1 MFNLQVTPRSN
12 SPFESNESIGV
23 IELHK
28 SFIKEMRERKPSLID
43 VVSDYG
49 AFATNLNPA
58 DRYNYQGKS
67 FIESIRYY
75 EDKYFQNV
83 SLQDLNRLIVNVS
96 GTSVDMIKRIITA
109 LSLDIA
115 RIFDGHD
122 FGRRV
127 PDYINED
134 WVVGHVFA
142 EYDLEENR
150 RYFRNLNIG
159 GFITDKDEK
168 GKDKTLLFKR
178 NYPGKTG
185 DIFQSEWDKLDK
197 NIPACRQVVKG
208 NHIFSLISEST
219 MFFDGRPVKDMEESD
234 FVNLSSLFN
243 KVINLRTQYDRDRAF
258 GNNPHANVNTFVIDI
273 AVPYLEGNEVK
284 INHIAFVYLDNYQQL
299 FLTDIEPDKFY
310 WGGKHT
316 TVTKLS
322 KFWIEN
328 GFKLDKYR
336 L

>member
-1 MFNLQVTPRSN
+1 MFNLQVTPRSDN
-12 SPFESNESIGV
+12 PHESNESIGV

-28 SFIKEMRERKPSLID
+28 SFLMEMKQRKPSLID
-43 VVSDYG
+43 VVSDHG

-58 DRYNYQGKS
+58 DRYTYQGKG
-67 FIESIRYY
+67 FIESIRYF
-75 EDKYFQNV
+75 EDNHFQNV
-83 SLQDLNRLIVNVS
+83 SLQNLNRLIVNVS

-115 RIFDGHD
+115 RIFDGHSFD
-122 FGRRV
+122 RLV
-127 PDYINED
+127 PDYMNEE

-159 GFITDKDEK
+159 GFIVDKDER
-168 GKDKTLLFKR
+168 GKDNQSLYLR

-185 DIFQSEWDKLDK
+185 DIFQGDKDELDK
-197 NIPACRQVVKG
+197 NIPVCRQMVKG
-208 NHIFSLISEST
+208 NHLFSFISEST
-219 MFFDGRPVKDMEESD
+219 KFADGRPVKDIGESD

-243 KVINLRTQYDRDRAF
+243 KVINLRTQYDRNLAF

-273 AVPYLEGNEVK
+273 AVPYLDDNEVK
-284 INHIAFVYLDNYQQL
+284 INHITFAYLDNYQQL

-310 WGGKHT
+310 WGSKHT
-316 TVTKLS
+316 TVTQLPE
-322 KFWIEN
+322 FYIEN
-328 GFKLDKYR
+328 ALKIEKYR